1 MLLKSDGLVLS
12 IARLQEV
19 QRRSLLHQC
28 NKLWVYSTVVNTAS
42 IKEVRNRLF
51 YQLAMRKFARKI
63 SAPVYHQFVENW
75 VQKKIT
81 LIIMNFMYFQ
91 YDGIG
96 FKKKIHIILYF
107 KLCFLFSSWQFLF
120 FLSRSSCNQTL
131 ITYLGLSTSV
141 KVRSPKF

>member
-63 SAPVYHQFVENW
+63 SVPVYHQFVENW

-96 FKKKIHIILYF
+96 FKKKYTLYCILNYATC
-107 KLCFLFSSWQFLF
+107 LVLGSSFF
-120 FLSRSSCNQTL
+120 FLVGLLVTKHLLLTQVSRL
-131 ITYLGLSTSV
+131 L
-141 KVRSPKF
+141 